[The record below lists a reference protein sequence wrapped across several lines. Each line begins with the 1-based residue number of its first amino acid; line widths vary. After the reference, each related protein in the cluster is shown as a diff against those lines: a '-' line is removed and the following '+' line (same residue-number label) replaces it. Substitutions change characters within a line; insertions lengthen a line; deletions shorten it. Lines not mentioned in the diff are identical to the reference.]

1 MTGLRTPSR
10 PAPWMTRPVFLGVVA
25 LAVFAAV
32 LGVSVSSLTRGPAFV
47 ERITMENPTPYNL
60 QVVVGAPGDEALD
73 LGTVPREGSRTFE
86 QVPDQGESWVFAL
99 SFGQGVGEVVVQRQ
113 QLETDRWRV
122 TIPAGIGQE
131 LGNAGYPPSAI

>member
-1 MTGLRTPSR
+1 
-10 PAPWMTRPVFLGVVA
+10 MTRPVLLGVVA

-32 LGVSVSSLTRGPAFV
+32 LGVSVSSLTRSPAFV

-60 QVVVGAPGDEALD
+60 QVVVGAPGEEALD

-86 QVPDQGESWVFAL
+86 QVPDQGQSWVFGI
-99 SFGQGVGEVVVQRQ
+99 SFGGQDVGEVVVQRQ
-113 QLETDRWRV
+113 QLETDWRV

-131 LGNAGYPPSAI
+131 LDRAGYPPSAL